1 MSLAIALS
9 NDPVYNLLASGEMLW
24 GDIAELCIPLP
35 ATTATNATAT
45 TIVAVVEAV
54 EADATGEESDSV
66 PVGPA
71 EDGFYYID
79 EWDLFHNWDM
89 PDLKLRKNI
98 WENFPVSLIQLPDTD
113 GTDRYSVVWHE
124 KNLRDWRERRDEC
137 QSMDEHE
144 CYEEFCR
151 ARLLRALEAHA
162 HKYRVEP
169 AHGHRQICVI
179 AMVHS
184 DTIATPATAMAPVVA
199 PATTATPVTTVA
211 PAVVTVASRSGKKAL
226 DVLKSAPVS
235 WDRDGKIHFVKPHMK
250 KLRDLGLTPND
261 ITFDLMEELSLCDD
275 CVVSSATRKGDIC
288 VVTML

>member
-1 MSLAIALS
+1 
-9 NDPVYNLLASGEMLW
+9 
-24 GDIAELCIPLP
+24 
-35 ATTATNATAT
+35 
-45 TIVAVVEAV
+45 
-54 EADATGEESDSV
+54 
-66 PVGPA
+66 
-71 EDGFYYID
+71 
-79 EWDLFHNWDM
+79 M

-98 WENFPVSLIQLPDTD
+98 WENFPVSLIPLPDTD

-124 KNLRDWRERRDEC
+124 KNLRDWRTLDGTC

-184 DTIATPATAMAPVVA
+184 DTIATTAPTVAPVVA
-199 PATTATPVTTVA
+199 TATTVTTVA
-211 PAVVTVASRSGKKAL
+211 SVVAPAATAVVTVASRRGKKAL

-235 WDRDGKIHFVKPHMK
+235 WDRDGKIHNVKPHMK
-250 KLRDLGLTPND
+250 KLRDRGLTAND

>member
-24 GDIAELCIPLP
+24 GDIADLCIP
-35 ATTATNATAT
+35 ATAVKT
-45 TIVAVVEAV
+45 TETTVEAV
-54 EADATGEESDSV
+54 VAGEESDSV

-98 WENFPVSLIQLPDTD
+98 WENFPVSLLPLPNTD
-113 GTDRYSVVWHE
+113 GTDRYSIVWHE
-124 KNLRDWRERRDEC
+124 KNLRDWRTTRC

-184 DTIATPATAMAPVVA
+184 DTIATTTTVA
-199 PATTATPVTTVA
+199 PATTVTTAASVVA
-211 PAVVTVASRSGKKAL
+211 PAATAVVTVASGKKAL

-235 WDRDGKIHFVKPHMK
+235 WDRDGKIHFIKPHMK
-250 KLRDLGLTPND
+250 KLRDLGRTAND
-261 ITFDLMEELSLCDD
+261 ITFDLMEELSHCDD
-275 CVVSSATRKGDIC
+275 CVVSAATRKGDIC